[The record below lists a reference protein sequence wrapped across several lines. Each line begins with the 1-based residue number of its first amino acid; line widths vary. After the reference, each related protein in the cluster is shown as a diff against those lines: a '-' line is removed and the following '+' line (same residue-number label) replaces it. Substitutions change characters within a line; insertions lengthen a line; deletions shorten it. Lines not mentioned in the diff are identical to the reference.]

1 MTGPGFM
8 PLRPGRLR
16 PIIVPMIAPTLK
28 EFAALAA
35 GYDYVPVCREFL
47 ADALTPVSAFRRLS
61 EGSPHAFLL
70 ESVEGGEKTGRY
82 SFLGAEPER
91 VFRSTLDAVELV
103 GADGSVERRAGVD
116 PLVELEKELRRYRA
130 APLPGMPRFAGGAVG
145 YAAYDVVRLVE
156 RLPPAPPDKLGVP
169 DLYFLFCPTVV
180 AFDNARKTVRLI
192 THVRTAGAANPSEL
206 YAEAVGRLGALA
218 ARLERCPAE
227 PLQELGAIPPEG
239 VSFTSNFSR
248 EQYERVVERC
258 QEYIRAGD
266 VVQVVPSQRL
276 AARCPAAPFD
286 VYRVLR
292 AVNPSPYM
300 FYLKLDGLDLV
311 GSSPEVMVRV
321 EDGVV
326 TIRPI
331 AGTRPRGKTP
341 DQDAALAAELLA
353 DPKERAEH
361 AMLLDLGRN
370 DVGRVARYGTV
381 RLDEVMT
388 VEHYSH
394 VMHIVSNV
402 SGRLREGL
410 TAFDA
415 LRAGLPAGTV
425 SGAPKV
431 RAMEIINELE
441 PEKRSVYAGAVGYL
455 DFRGN
460 MDTCIA
466 IRTMVIKDGV
476 AHVQAGGGVVYD
488 SVPATEYQETLNKAR
503 ALLAAIAM
511 AGRDLGR
518 K

>member
-1 MTGPGFM
+1 
-8 PLRPGRLR
+8 
-16 PIIVPMIAPTLK
+16 MITPTMK
-28 EFAALAA
+28 DFAALA
-35 GYDYVPVCREFL
+35 GKFDYVPVCREFL
-47 ADALTPVSAFRRLS
+47 ADALTPVSAFRRWADVS
-61 EGSPHAFLL
+61 RHAFLL

-82 SFLGAEPER
+82 SFLGAEPEL
-91 VFRSTLDAVELV
+91 VFRSTLDSVELTR
-103 GADGSVERRAGVD
+103 ADGSVERREKVD
-116 PLVELEKELRRYRA
+116 PLAELEKELGRFRA
-130 APLPGMPRFAGGAVG
+130 APLAGMPRFAGGAVG
-145 YAAYDVVRLVE
+145 YVAYDAVRLVE
-156 RLPPAPPDKLGVP
+156 KLPPAPADQLGVS

-180 AFDNARKTVRLI
+180 AFDNARKTVKLI
-192 THVRTAGAANPSEL
+192 THVRTAGARNPSQL

-218 ARLERCPAE
+218 ARLERTPAE
-227 PLQELGAIPPEG
+227 PLQELGAVPPEG
-239 VSFTSNFSR
+239 VKFTSNFTQP
-248 EQYERVVERC
+248 EYEKVVERC
-258 QEYIRAGD
+258 KEYIRAGD
-266 VVQVVPSQRL
+266 IVQVVPSQRL
-276 AARCPAAPFD
+276 TARCPAAPFD

-300 FYLKLDGLDLV
+300 FYLKLDGLDVV

-321 EDGVV
+321 EDGLI

-331 AGTRPRGKTP
+331 AGTRRRGKDP
-341 DQDAALAAELLA
+341 DEDAALAAELLA

-370 DVGRVARYGTV
+370 DVGRVAAYGSV
-381 RLDEVMT
+381 RLDDVMT

-431 RAMEIINELE
+431 RAMEIINEVE
-441 PEKRSVYAGAVGYL
+441 PVKRSIYAGAVGYL

-466 IRTMVIKDGV
+466 IRTMVIKDGQ

-488 SVPATEYQETLNKAR
+488 SEPAAEFQETMNKAR

-511 AGRDLGR
+511 AGRDLGGR
-518 K
+518 

>member
-1 MTGPGFM
+1 M
-8 PLRPGRLR
+8 
-16 PIIVPMIAPTLK
+16 K

-35 GYDYVPVCREFL
+35 KFDYVPVCREFL
-47 ADALTPVSAFRRLS
+47 ADALTPVSAFRRWASLS
-61 EGSPHAFLL
+61 RHAFLL

-82 SFLGAEPER
+82 SFLGAEPEL
-91 VFRSTLDAVELV
+91 VFRSTLDSVELSR
-103 GADGSVERRAGVD
+103 ADGSVERREKVE
-116 PLVELEKELRRYRA
+116 PLAELEKELRRYRA
-130 APLPGMPRFAGGAVG
+130 APLAGMPRFAGGAVG
-145 YAAYDVVRLVE
+145 YAAYDAVRLVE
-156 RLPPAPPDKLGVP
+156 KLPPAPTDQLGVP

-180 AFDNARKTVRLI
+180 AFDNARKTVKLI
-192 THVRTAGAANPSEL
+192 THMRTAGTKNPSQL

-218 ARLERCPAE
+218 NRLERTPAE
-227 PLQELGAIPPEG
+227 PLQELGAVPPEG
-239 VSFTSNFSR
+239 VKFTSNFTQP
-248 EQYERVVERC
+248 EYERVVERC
-258 QEYIRAGD
+258 KEYIRAGD
-266 VVQVVPSQRL
+266 IVQVVPSQRL
-276 AARCPAAPFD
+276 TAKCPAAPFD
-286 VYRVLR
+286 IYRVLR

-321 EDGVV
+321 EDGLV

-331 AGTRPRGKTP
+331 AGTRRRGK
-341 DQDAALAAELLA
+341 DADEDAALAAELLA

-381 RLDEVMT
+381 KLDDVMT

-431 RAMEIINELE
+431 RAMQIINALE
-441 PEKRSVYAGAVGYL
+441 PVKRSVYAGAVGYL

-466 IRTMVIKDGV
+466 IRTMVIKDGL

-488 SVPATEYQETLNKAR
+488 SVPAAEYQETLNKAR

-511 AGRDLGR
+511 AGRDLGAG
-518 K
+518 

>member
-1 MTGPGFM
+1 MLTPAFKDFQ
-8 PLRPGRLR
+8 RL
-16 PIIVPMIAPTLK
+16 
-28 EFAALAA
+28 A
-35 GYDYVPVCREFL
+35 GQFDYVPVCREFL
-47 ADALTPVSAFRRLS
+47 ADALTPVSAFRRLA
-61 EGSPHAFLL
+61 EGRRHAFLL

-82 SFLGAEPER
+82 SFLGAEPEI
-91 VFRSTLDAVELV
+91 VFRASLDAVELER
-103 GADGSVERRAGVD
+103 ADGSVERRAGVD
-116 PLVELEKELRRYRA
+116 PLRELERELGRYRA
-130 APLPGMPRFAGGAVG
+130 APLAGMPRFAGGAVG
-145 YAAYDVVRLVE
+145 YAAYDAVRLVE
-156 RLPPAPPDKLGVP
+156 KLPAAPPDALGVP
-169 DLYFLFCPTVV
+169 DFYFLFCPTVV
-180 AFDNARKTVRLI
+180 AFDNARKTVKLI
-192 THVRTAGAANPSEL
+192 SHVRAEPGAGLQAL
-206 YAEAVGRLGALA
+206 YAEAVGRLDALA
-218 ARLERCPAE
+218 SRLSRCPAE
-227 PLQELGAIPPEG
+227 PLQELGAAPPEG
-239 VSFTSNFSR
+239 VGFASNFTR
-248 EQYERVVERC
+248 DAYEGAVRRC
-258 QEYIRAGD
+258 QEYVRAGD

-276 AARCPAAPFD
+276 SAPCPAAPFD

-300 FYLKLDGLDLV
+300 FHLRLDGLDLV

-321 EDGVV
+321 EDGAV

-331 AGTRPRGKTP
+331 AGTRPRGATAEE
-341 DQDAALAAELLA
+341 DARLAAELLA
-353 DPKERAEH
+353 DPKELAEH

-370 DVGRVARYGTV
+370 DIGRVARYGTV
-381 RLDEVMT
+381 RVDSAMI
-388 VEHYSH
+388 VERYSH

-441 PEKRSVYAGAVGYL
+441 PVKRSVYAGAVGYL

-511 AGRDLGR
+511 AGRDLGAG
-518 K
+518 